1 MSMKKKIIIVIIAAL
16 ILFIA
21 GSVIYVLT
29 NIDSIVK
36 AAIEKYGSEATK
48 TAVRVSSVKIKLA
61 DGEGGLRGL
70 TIADPPGFS
79 FPSIMTL
86 DDISVRIAVKTITG
100 TPIVIDT
107 VLISGPEVFYEM
119 KEDAVSNVDVLRKN
133 LASSSPSQETK
144 TKKTAKGKE
153 IRLRIKK
160 LVFEKGKVH
169 VRIAKVADKPNTLDL
184 ARIELTDIGG
194 QKGASPEE
202 VGRIVATALAEET
215 AKAVAQSG
223 GQRLLRKGTEELLN
237 KYLNPN
243 K

>member
-1 MSMKKKIIIVIIAAL
+1 MKKKII
-16 ILFIA
+16 LFIIVVLVLFVA

-86 DDISVRIAVKTITG
+86 GEVSLRIAVKTVTK
-100 TPIVIDT
+100 TPIVIDN

-133 LASSSPSQETK
+133 LAPSGASAEVKPKKAAQE
-144 TKKTAKGKE
+144 KE
-153 IRLRIKK
+153 VRLRIKK

-169 VRIAKVADKPNTLDL
+169 VRIAKVADRPNTLDL

-194 QKGASPEE
+194 QRGATPEE

-223 GQRLLRKGTEELLN
+223 GQRLLQKGTEELLN

>member
-1 MSMKKKIIIVIIAAL
+1 MKKKIIISIVVL
-16 ILFIA
+16 LVLFIA
-21 GSVIYVLT
+21 GSVFYVLT

-48 TAVRVSSVKIKLA
+48 TAVRVSSVKIKLT

-86 DDISVRIAVKTITG
+86 GDISVRIAVKTVTH
-100 TPIVIDT
+100 TPIVIDN
-107 VLISGPEVFYEM
+107 VLVSGPEVFYEM
-119 KEDAVSNVDVLRKN
+119 KEDGTANIDVLRKN
-133 LASSSPSQETK
+133 LASGSSPEAKPAK
-144 TKKTAKGKE
+144 TSKKGKE
-153 IRLRIKK
+153 VRLRIRKF
-160 LVFEKGKVH
+160 VFEKGKVH
-169 VRIAKVADKPNTLDL
+169 VRVAKVADKPYTLEL
-184 ARIELTDIGG
+184 PRLELTDIGK
-194 QKGASPEE
+194 QNGATPEE

-223 GQRLLRKGTEELLN
+223 GKRLLQKGTEDLLN

>member
-1 MSMKKKIIIVIIAAL
+1 MKKKIIISIIIAL
-16 ILFIA
+16 VLFIA

-48 TAVRVSSVKIKLA
+48 TAVRVSSVKIKLT

-86 DDISVRIAVKTITG
+86 GDISVRIAVKTVTH
-100 TPIVIDT
+100 TPIVIDN
-107 VLISGPEVFYEM
+107 VLVSGPEVFYEM
-119 KEDAVSNVDVLRKN
+119 KEDGTANIDVLRKN
-133 LASSSPSQETK
+133 LASGPSPEAKPAK
-144 TKKTAKGKE
+144 TVTKGKE
-153 IRLRIKK
+153 VRLRIRKF
-160 LVFEKGKVH
+160 VFEKGKVH
-169 VRIAKVADKPNTLDL
+169 VRVAKVADKPYTLDL
-184 ARIELTDIGG
+184 ARIELTDIGQ
-194 QKGASPEE
+194 QKGATPEE

-223 GQRLLRKGTEELLN
+223 GKRLIQKGTEDLLN
-237 KYLNPN
+237 KYL
-243 K
+243 KGSK

>member
-1 MSMKKKIIIVIIAAL
+1 MKKKIIISIIVVL
-16 ILFIA
+16 VMFIA

-61 DGEGGLRGL
+61 DGEGSLRGL

-79 FPSIMTL
+79 FPSILTL
-86 DDISVRIAVKTITG
+86 GEVSLRIAVKSSTG
-100 TPIVIDT
+100 TPVVIDN

-119 KEDAVSNVDVLRKN
+119 KEDGTANVNVLRKN
-133 LASSSPSQETK
+133 LAPSGASAEEK
-144 TKKTAKGKE
+144 PKKAAKGKE
-153 IRLRIKK
+153 VKLRIRK

-169 VRIAKVADKPNTLDL
+169 VRVPKVADKPYILEL
-184 ARIELTDIGG
+184 PRIELTDIGK
-194 QKGASPEE
+194 QNGATPEE
-202 VGRIVATALAEET
+202 VGRIVAAALAEET
-215 AKAVAQSG
+215 AKAVAQSS
-223 GQRLLRKGTEELLN
+223 GQHLLQKGTEDLLN
-237 KYLNPN
+237 KYLNRS

>member
-1 MSMKKKIIIVIIAAL
+1 MKKKIIIAIIVVL
-16 ILFIA
+16 VLFIA

-29 NIDSIVK
+29 NIDAIVK

-48 TAVRVSSVKIKLA
+48 TSVRVSSVKIKLA
-61 DGEGGLRGL
+61 DGEGTLRGL

-86 DDISVRIAVKTITG
+86 GEVSLRIAVKSITG
-100 TPIVIDT
+100 TPVVIDN
-107 VLISGPEVFYEM
+107 VLISGPEVFFEM

-133 LASSSPSQETK
+133 LASGPSPEEKPKKATK
-144 TKKTAKGKE
+144 EKE
-153 IRLRIKK
+153 VRLRIRK

-169 VRIAKVADKPNTLDL
+169 VRIAKVADRPNTLDL

-194 QKGASPEE
+194 QKGATPEE

-223 GQRLLRKGTEELLN
+223 GQRLLQKGAEDLLN
-237 KYLNPN
+237 KYLNR

>member
-1 MSMKKKIIIVIIAAL
+1 MKKKIIISIVIAL
-16 ILFIA
+16 VLFIA

-36 AAIEKYGSEATK
+36 AAIEKFGSEATK
-48 TAVRVSSVKIKLA
+48 TSVRVSSVKIKLA
-61 DGEGGLRGL
+61 DGEGALRGL

-79 FPSIMTL
+79 FPFIMTL
-86 DDISVRIAVKTITG
+86 GEVSLRIAVKSITG
-100 TPIVIDT
+100 TPVVIDN

-119 KEDAVSNVDVLRKN
+119 KDDGTANVDVLRKN
-133 LASSSPSQETK
+133 LASGPSQEAK
-144 TKKTAKGKE
+144 PKQTAKGKE
-153 IRLRIKK
+153 VRLRIRK

-169 VRIAKVADKPNTLDL
+169 VRIAKVADRPNTLDL

-194 QKGASPEE
+194 QKGATPEE

-223 GQRLLRKGTEELLN
+223 GQRLLQKGAEDLLN
-237 KYLNPN
+237 KYLRN

>member
-1 MSMKKKIIIVIIAAL
+1 MSMKKKIIISIIAAL
-16 ILFIA
+16 VLFIA

-48 TAVRVSSVKIKLA
+48 TAVRVSSVKIKLT

-79 FPSIMTL
+79 FPSI
-86 DDISVRIAVKTITG
+86 ISLGEVSLRIAVKSITQ
-100 TPIVIDT
+100 TPVVIDN

-119 KEDAVSNVDVLRKN
+119 KEDASSNVDALRKN
-133 LASSSPSQETK
+133 LASGPSREEK
-144 TKKTAKGKE
+144 PIKAAKGKE
-153 IRLRIKK
+153 VRLRIRK

-169 VRIAKVADKPNTLDL
+169 VRIAKVADRPNTLDL

-194 QKGASPEE
+194 QKGATPEE

-223 GQRLLRKGTEELLN
+223 GQRLLQKGTEELLN
-237 KYLNPN
+237 KYLRN